1 MRPASI
7 AAAALAAGLLLP
19 SASPAQSRVVPTP
32 ASVIG
37 FEPGT
42 DRKLPEWR
50 QVVAYFQALDA
61 ASPRLELHTL
71 GKTTLGRPFIAA
83 FIGDPATLANLG
95 KVRDAARRLADPR
108 LTTEAE
114 RAALERDS
122 KVVVLVTSSIH
133 STEVGGIL
141 TPLGL
146 AYRLVTGE
154 DEEARSI
161 RRNTLTI
168 IVPSVNPDGVDIVGD
183 WYRGSLGTAWG
194 GGGPPW
200 LYHYF

>member
-1 MRPASI
+1 MLRRSI
-7 AAAALAAGLLLP
+7 LIVAAAAAGTPIAAG
-19 SASPAQSRVVPTP
+19 AQARAVPTP

-37 FEPGT
+37 FTPGT

-61 ASPRLELHTL
+61 ASPRIEVHTL

-95 KVRDAARRLADPR
+95 KVRDAARLLADPR
-108 LTTEAE
+108 LTTPAQ
-114 RAALERDS
+114 RAALERDN

-141 TPLGL
+141 TPLTL
-146 AYRLVTGE
+146 AYQL
-154 DEEARSI
+154 A
-161 RRNTLTI
+161 
-168 IVPSVNPDGVDIVGD
+168 
-183 WYRGSLGTAWG
+183 
-194 GGGPPW
+194 
-200 LYHYF
+200 